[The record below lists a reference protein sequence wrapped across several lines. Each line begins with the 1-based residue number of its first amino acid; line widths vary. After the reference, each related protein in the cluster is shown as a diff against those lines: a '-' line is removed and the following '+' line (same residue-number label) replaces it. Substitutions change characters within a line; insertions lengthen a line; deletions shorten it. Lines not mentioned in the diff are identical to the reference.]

1 MAAARAA
8 KKSPVRKAAVRRKP
22 RAQHFSVSHLADSRF
37 EAGGL
42 RAYFVYR
49 DLGVARATGGRVGAQ
64 VVKAIEA
71 VPKPMGRHRHSLK
84 FQMIYVL
91 KGWAKFEY
99 DGQGVIKLT
108 AGSCVHQPAGIKH
121 EQIACSKDFEV
132 LEITLPAEFATRSA
146 G

>member
-1 MAAARAA
+1 MPAARARKKAPA
-8 KKSPVRKAAVRRKP
+8 K
-22 RAQHFSVSHLADSRF
+22 RADRFSVSHLADSRF

-42 RAYFVYR
+42 RSYFTYR
-49 DLGVARATGGRVGAQ
+49 DLGVAGATGGRVGAQ
-64 VVKAIEA
+64 VVKAVAA
-71 VPKPMGRHRHSLK
+71 VREPAGRHRHGLK

-108 AGSCVHQPAGIKH
+108 AGSCVNQPAGIRH

-132 LEITLPAEFATRSA
+132 LEITLPAEFATRPA
-146 G
+146 